1 MLGGSLGL
9 SSINSMNQDVGA
21 KIESPYE
28 KKGDFPHHIFPMT
41 FRIGDTNLRSLDP

>member
-1 MLGGSLGL
+1 MLGGCLEL

-28 KKGDFPHHIFPMT
+28 KKAVPHTFFP
-41 FRIGDTNLRSLDP
+41 